1 MALQLLPSAP
11 MQPDF
16 SQQKHMFMDGH

>member
-1 MALQLLPSAP
+1 MALQLLPSEP

-16 SQQKHMFMDGH
+16 SQQKHLFMDGH